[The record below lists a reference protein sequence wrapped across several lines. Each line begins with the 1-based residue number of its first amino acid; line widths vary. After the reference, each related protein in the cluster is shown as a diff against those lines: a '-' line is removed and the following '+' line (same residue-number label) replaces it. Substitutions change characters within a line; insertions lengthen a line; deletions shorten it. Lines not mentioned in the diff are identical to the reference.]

1 VIAMQQIFAPRP
13 RITRRE
19 RERRDQTTRPDL
31 RPWSETPAKSARWRK
46 PL

>member
-1 VIAMQQIFAPRP
+1 MAMQQTLALRP
-13 RITRRE
+13 RVTRSE
-19 RERRDQTTRPDL
+19 RERRDEATRPDL